1 VMQQGPSTLRES
13 EANLKIWAKRFAD
26 AARSAGTTPALLTV
40 WPESYERPQIVTVM
54 GSYRRSAKVA
64 GAVVLPGGDAWWEA
78 WRCRDAFPLYGP
90 DGFHP
95 SRLGTY
101 LAALVVYGRLFGDS
115 PLRAPADL
123 KRFGVAFATTAK
135 NARAART
142 AAATVLGV
150 RPRSVPRCG

>member
-1 VMQQGPSTLRES
+1 
-13 EANLKIWAKRFAD
+13 
-26 AARSAGTTPALLTV
+26 V
-40 WPESYERPQIVTVM
+40 WPESYRRPQIVTVM

-78 WRCRDAFPLYGP
+78 WKCRDAFPLYGP

-101 LAALVVYGRLFGDS
+101 LAALVVEGRLFGDS

-135 NARAART
+135 NARLTRT

-150 RPRSVPRCG
+150 RPRGVPRCG